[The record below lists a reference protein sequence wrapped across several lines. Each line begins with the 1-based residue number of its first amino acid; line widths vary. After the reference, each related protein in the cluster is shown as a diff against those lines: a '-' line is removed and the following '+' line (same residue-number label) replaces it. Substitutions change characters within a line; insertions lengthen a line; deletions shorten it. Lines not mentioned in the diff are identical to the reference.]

1 MSPAVGVS
9 PLIPAYGA
17 LPSFVVSPS
26 GLRLMVS
33 RGRQIVPCTSAYAH
47 SAPPGGRL
55 PKRSGSVTVANCLSA
70 LQAPPTPRLTLHSD
84 FYAPKEGA
92 PSGLHFTQS
101 RHTSDIPPALHR
113 DYTLSTRYTG
123 RRGASKVVSI
133 VDPPGRWKSA
143 RFTHTFLRPPS
154 DCLHPRSSEV
164 SWVVGCALLH
174 LRLTTATDCRHKD
187 CALRL
192 VSTCSPT
199 PLLRH
204 GVGRVAYDCGLKLF
218 ALNSPRFIP
227 TPTLRCSALR
237 VSGAFRAQVG
247 RQPPL
252 TFSEPRGQAFTLR
265 PTVGAYRTFST
276 FHPPD
281 RSR

>member
-1 MSPAVGVS
+1 MTKPVPGGIGISHYHPHPNVARSRRFTAHSG
-9 PLIPAYGA
+9 LRCA
-17 LPSFVVSPS
+17 PSFVVSPS
-26 GLRLMVS
+26 GLRRRVS

-55 PKRSGSVTVANCLSA
+55 PKRSGSASVTNCLSA

-84 FYAPKEGA
+84 FYAPKEDA

-133 VDPPGRWKSA
+133 VNPPGRWKSA

-174 LRLTTATDCRHKD
+174 LRLTTATVCRHKD
-187 CALRL
+187 CVLRLVATYSRHRSYVTVSGVSPATAATNFSPWTLHALSRHPRSVALRL
-192 VSTCSPT
+192 GCRARSEHRSVGN
-199 PLLRH
+199 LR
-204 GVGRVAYDCGLKLF
+204 
-218 ALNSPRFIP
+218 
-227 TPTLRCSALR
+227 
-237 VSGAFRAQVG
+237 
-247 RQPPL
+247 
-252 TFSEPRGQAFTLR
+252 
-265 PTVGAYRTFST
+265 
-276 FHPPD
+276 
-281 RSR
+281 

>member
-1 MSPAVGVS
+1 MTKPVPGGIGISHYHPHPNVARSRRFTAHSG
-9 PLIPAYGA
+9 LRCA
-17 LPSFVVSPS
+17 PSFVVSPS
-26 GLRLMVS
+26 GLRLRVS

-154 DCLHPRSSEV
+154 DCLSSQLRSL
-164 SWVVGCALLH
+164 VGRRLRVAPLTTHDRYGLPTQRLCPPSCRHLFPDTAPTSRCRACR
-174 LRLTTATDCRHKD
+174 LRLRPQTFRPE
-187 CALRL
+187 L
-192 VSTCSPT
+192 STLYPDT
-199 PLLRH
+199 HAPLLC
-204 GVGRVAYDCGLKLF
+204 A
-218 ALNSPRFIP
+218 
-227 TPTLRCSALR
+227 
-237 VSGAFRAQVG
+237 
-247 RQPPL
+247 
-252 TFSEPRGQAFTLR
+252 
-265 PTVGAYRTFST
+265 
-276 FHPPD
+276 
-281 RSR
+281 